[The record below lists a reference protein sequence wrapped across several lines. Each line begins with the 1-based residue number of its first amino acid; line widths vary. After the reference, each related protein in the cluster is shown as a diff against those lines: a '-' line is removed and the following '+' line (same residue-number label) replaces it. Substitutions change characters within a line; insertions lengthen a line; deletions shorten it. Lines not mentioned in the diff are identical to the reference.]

1 MIAMN
6 DLIQTYNQLSDTQ
19 QKQLIAFAN
28 LLLLRQKA
36 KQSTGNLTDWKDRI
50 TKVSTWSEEDIKV
63 FEQNAKHLNEWNMR
77 SEFRRR

>member
-1 MIAMN
+1 MN

-28 LLLLRQKA
+28 SLLLRQKA
-36 KQSTGNLTDWKDRI
+36 KQSTGNLTYWKDRI